1 MPSGLENRAL
11 RDQAGGEKA
20 PQRHHQLA
28 RQRDD
33 GDALHPFAG
42 ARRALTE
49 PAAERAVRLMSQPQP
64 SELDRGM
71 AGTAIAGLADPLLAI
86 GLSAAPRTAAKPEI
100 AADFPA
106 IAEVLVEHLID
117 QLAREGR
124 AQRLHL

>member
-71 AGTAIAGLADPLLAI
+71 AGTAIGDLADPLLAF
-86 GLSAAPRTAAKPEI
+86 SAAPRTAAKPEI

-106 IAEVLVEHLID
+106 IAEVLVEHLVD
-117 QLAREGR
+117 QLA
-124 AQRLHL
+124 